1 MTVNEHDAEKIR
13 QLLQSEMQLPEYS
26 AKGWERLIR
35 RVVAEAE
42 PVLLTRRARPSW
54 REELVALGRIGV
66 PVALAAGVMA
76 LVLLSKVERAATGE
90 AVPASAFLS
99 ALAGETSEET
109 VLNLTLGETGQGLLL
124 ADGR

>member
-1 MTVNEHDAEKIR
+1 MTVNDHDAERVRRLLLAER
-13 QLLQSEMQLPEYS
+13 QLPVYSNQDWEQLT
-26 AKGWERLIR
+26 R
-35 RVVAEAE
+35 RIVDSAE
-42 PVLLTRRARPSW
+42 PVLRTRRIRPSW

-66 PVALAAGVMA
+66 PVALAAGIIA
-76 LVLLSKVERAATGE
+76 LVLLSRVERAATGE

-124 ADGR
+124 ADRR